1 MARVIHFELH
11 ADQPERAIAFY
22 RSSLGWEFEEYEGE
36 DEYWI
41 IRTGAPDEPGIDGGM
56 VRRQAPLE
64 GEGIR
69 TFVCTVEVED
79 LDGTIEDVRHSGGQI
94 VLDKQEVPGLG
105 WLAYF
110 QDTEG
115 NILGALEPSAEAAEE
130 AGAA

>member
-22 RSSLGWEFEEYEGE
+22 QSSLDWEFEEFEGD

-41 IRTGAPDEPGIDGGM
+41 IRTGGPEEPGIDGGM

-69 TFVCTVEVED
+69 AFVCTVEVED
-79 LDGTIEDVRHSGGQI
+79 LDETLEDVRHSGGQI
-94 VLDKQEVPGLG
+94 VLEKQEVPGLG

-115 NILGALEPSAEAAEE
+115 NILGALEPSPEAAE
-130 AGAA
+130 